1 MRVRTWGDSSFGGG
15 WTPLEL
21 SPVPPGPPR
30 TTPVHQLVPLPT
42 NQLVS
47 TTCWFCWALC
57 SPAGSDPF
65 IALPGATHHWW
76 TLRDIRD
83 GSGRSDPTRSR
94 RSRSSSGAGSSL
106 TCASS
111 AKLSPLQREWGSAG
125 TWWFRPQRTGA
136 RTPLW
141 PDQPGF
147 SSLVSHQL
155 ASVPRTHRRSP
166 LARFGPNRARTG
178 REGRHTHGTRW
189 RVLGR
194 SGRGSPTSTGRRSSS
209 DRGRRPASISPLLAQ
224 RSLHLCSS
232 AKKTITTSSKRRL
245 SLSKRAR
252 PRRKT
257 GPGPSAVRRVGAGPP
272 GSVPTHF

>member
-1 MRVRTWGDSSFGGG
+1 MSAGHSGRFGQVR
-15 WTPLEL
+15 
-21 SPVPPGPPR
+21 
-30 TTPVHQLVPLPT
+30 VHQVPQIPQLKRGGQLANLPEFGET
-42 NQLVS
+42 FPPPACVG
-47 TTCWFCWALC
+47 FCWYPVVR
-57 SPAGSDPF
+57 S
-65 IALPGATHHWW
+65 TK
-76 TLRDIRD
+76 D
-83 GSGRSDPTRSR
+83 GSQD
-94 RSRSSSGAGSSL
+94 
-106 TCASS
+106 AS
-111 AKLSPLQREWGSAG
+111 
-125 TWWFRPQRTGA
+125 
-136 RTPLW
+136 LW

-178 REGRHTHGTRW
+178 REVGHTHGTRW

-194 SGRGSPTSTGRRSSS
+194 SGRGSRTSTGRRSSS
-209 DRGRRPASISPLLAQ
+209 LGRYRRPASISPLLAQ

-245 SLSKRAR
+245 SLPKRAR